1 MYLIHLR
8 PMNPKRV
15 TEESLLEEFENV
27 LANKNRV
34 QNTVRS
40 GIHDIACTG
49 NNLLSV
55 ETMSFK

>member
-1 MYLIHLR
+1 
-8 PMNPKRV
+8 MNPKRV

-27 LANKNRV
+27 LANKNRG